1 VASVSFGVVYE
12 SGFVAVLIVTGCV
25 AMGAGAGGN
34 AAFLSFPKAKELA
47 AATLPATARNCL
59 RLTFEG
65 SQLLD
70 MVLSLYNRD
79 FQA

>member
-1 VASVSFGVVYE
+1 
-12 SGFVAVLIVTGCV
+12 
-25 AMGAGAGGN
+25 MGAGAGGN